1 MELKQRYRNMP
12 LPEVTVVDMNQERQ
26 LGNATPFSNTLI
38 RAMQETISNGKQVLL
53 LLNRRGYHTIVSCCD
68 CNQPIYCPN
77 CSVPMTYHKVSDQLM
92 CHYCGHMQP
101 MTETCPKC
109 GSTVFGE
116 GFGTQQME
124 EQLQV
129 LFRSEGT
136 ADGC

>member
-1 MELKQRYRNMP
+1 
-12 LPEVTVVDMNQERQ
+12 
-26 LGNATPFSNTLI
+26 
-38 RAMQETISNGKQVLL
+38 
-53 LLNRRGYHTIVSCCD
+53 
-68 CNQPIYCPN
+68 
-77 CSVPMTYHKVSDQLM
+77 MTYHKVSDQLM

-109 GSTVFGE
+109 GSNRFRRM

-129 LFRSEGT
+129 LFPYARGT